1 MIDPKVV
8 AEMATRYTAA
18 WKSKSAGAV
27 ASFCAD
33 VPDLTLTCDELRV
46 SGTHA
51 IFVWSFT
58 GHDAGT
64 GNPLHV
70 RGWEEW
76 ELTEDLKVAVSRGWF
91 DADDYA
97 RQAGG

>member
-8 AEMATRYTAA
+8 PEMATRYAVA

-33 VPDLTLTCDELRV
+33 VPDLTLTCDDLRV

-51 IFVWSFT
+51 IFV
-58 GHDAGT
+58 
-64 GNPLHV
+64 
-70 RGWEEW
+70 
-76 ELTEDLKVAVSRGWF
+76 
-91 DADDYA
+91 
-97 RQAGG
+97 